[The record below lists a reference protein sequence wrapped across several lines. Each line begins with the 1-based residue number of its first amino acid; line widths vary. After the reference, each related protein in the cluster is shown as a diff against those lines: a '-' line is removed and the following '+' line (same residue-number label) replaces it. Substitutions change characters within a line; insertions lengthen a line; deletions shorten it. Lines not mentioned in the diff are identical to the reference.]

1 LPKNFKPHYTY
12 ISLCAI
18 CGEDYSKYYEKANNC
33 TNNLQEMKKGANF
46 AAPYNKL
53 ACTKNGVLMMNHF

>member
-1 LPKNFKPHYTY
+1 MALYV
-12 ISLCAI
+12 L
-18 CGEDYSKYYEKANNC
+18 CGEDYLKYYEKANNC

-53 ACTKNGVLMMNHF
+53 ACTKNGVLTMNHF